1 MSNESLDH
9 AAAVA
14 RALAHPARLRI
25 VAMLRSGELC
35 LCQVTAVLGLAPSTV
50 SAHLRELKKAGLVAE
65 RRQGRFV
72 HVRLATDGAAPA
84 WIDCALAHTLGG
96 GRVTEDDRLV
106 ASLRRIPVDE
116 LCRLTPEELRAV
128 QGRDTP
134 PHVREISLEESG
146 R

>member
-1 MSNESLDH
+1 MSTESLDH
-9 AAAVA
+9 AAAAA

-35 LCQVTAVLGLAPSTV
+35 VCQVTAVLGLAPSTV
-50 SAHLRELKKAGLVAE
+50 SAHLRELKRAGLVAE

-72 HVRLATDGAAPA
+72 HVRLATGGKAPA
-84 WIDCALAHTLGG
+84 WIDCALAHTVGG

-116 LCRLTPEELRAV
+116 LCRLGEGELRDILDRGASRSRPEEV
-128 QGRDTP
+128 P
-134 PHVREISLEESG
+134 P
-146 R
+146 